1 MKYHILRFRALGVL
15 SFLAAT
21 SCIYAHEVTLFPELS
36 ADSITVAARYGDPGQ
51 YEKIYKIRLLS
62 FGAISPGGET
72 SSILPTVKTEPD
84 ELSLISSFHFKGV
97 AEGTWTFA
105 STYDNGFYVHAS
117 DGHAIATTLADYPA
131 AADSAHYFKFSK
143 ALLHIG
149 RSSSGFDRV
158 LGHRLELIPNADPFA
173 VVVGGS
179 LPVTVYFEGKP
190 LANATVEIGDEKS
203 AGRSPEQKTD
213 SKGVVQVPVDHRG
226 WYRLAV
232 TYRATSH
239 YPALFK
245 FDDLTASLVFQND

>member
-1 MKYHILRFRALGVL
+1 MRFCIPRFRTLATLGCV
-15 SFLAAT
+15 AAT
-21 SCIYAHEVTLFPELS
+21 SCIYAHEVTLFPVVS

-62 FGAISPGGET
+62 LETISPEGET
-72 SSILPTVKTEPD
+72 SSILPMVKTEPD
-84 ELSLISSFHFKGV
+84 ELSLISMSHLKGG
-97 AEGTWTFA
+97 AGGTWTLA
-105 STYDNGFYVHAS
+105 STYDNGFYVHAT

-131 AADSAHYFKFSK
+131 AIDSAHYFKFSK

-149 RSSSGFDRV
+149 QSSKGFDRV

-173 VVVGGS
+173 AAVGGS

-190 LANATVEIGDEKS
+190 LANATVEIGDDKS
-203 AGRSPEQKTD
+203 AARSPEQKTD

-232 TYRATSH
+232 TCRAPSK
-239 YPALFK
+239 YPGLFK
-245 FDDLTASLVFQND
+245 FDDLNASLVFQND

>member
-1 MKYHILRFRALGVL
+1 MRFRIHRLGALCVL
-15 SFLAAT
+15 SCVAAT
-21 SCIYAHEVTLFPELS
+21 SCIYAHEVTLFPEVN
-36 ADSITVAARYGDPGQ
+36 ADSITLAARYGDPGQ
-51 YEKIYKIRLLS
+51 YEKIYKIKLLS
-62 FGAISPGGET
+62 FNAISPDGQT
-72 SSILPTVKTEPD
+72 SSILPTVKTDPD
-84 ELSLISSFHFKGV
+84 ELSLISSLHLKDG
-97 AEGTWTFA
+97 AKGTWTFA
-105 STYDNGFYVHAS
+105 STYDNGFYVHAA

-131 AADSAHYFKFSK
+131 AVDSAHYFKFSK

-173 VVVGGS
+173 VAVGGS

-190 LANATVEIGDEKS
+190 LANATVEIGDDKS

-245 FDDLTASLVFQND
+245 YDDLTASLVFQND

>member
-1 MKYHILRFRALGVL
+1 LAVLGCL
-15 SFLAAT
+15 LAA
-21 SCIYAHEVTLFPELS
+21 SCIYAHEVTLFPEVS

-62 FGAISPGGET
+62 FNAISPDRET
-72 SSILPTVKTEPD
+72 SSILPTVRTEPD
-84 ELSLISSFHFKGV
+84 ELSLISSFHLKGG
-97 AEGTWTFA
+97 AEGIWTFA
-105 STYDNGFYVHAS
+105 STYDNGFYVHAA

-131 AADSAHYFKFSK
+131 AVDSAHYFKFSK

-149 RSSSGFDRV
+149 QSNKGFDRI

-173 VVVGGS
+173 VAVGGS

-190 LANATVEIGDEKS
+190 LANATVEIGDDKS

-213 SKGVVQVPVDHRG
+213 SRGVVQVPVDHRG

-232 TYRATSH
+232 TYRAPSK
-239 YPALFK
+239 YPRLFK
-245 FDDLTASLVFQND
+245 FDDLNASLIFQND